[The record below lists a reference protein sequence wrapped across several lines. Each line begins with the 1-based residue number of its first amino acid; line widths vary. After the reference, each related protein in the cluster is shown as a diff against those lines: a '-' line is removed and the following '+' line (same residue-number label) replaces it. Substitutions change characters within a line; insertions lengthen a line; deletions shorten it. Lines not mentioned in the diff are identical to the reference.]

1 MTPPADSAL
10 ATDWLALCRRAAVG
24 ARGALERHPSPA
36 DRSAT
41 AGRGMGGDM
50 ALVIDREAED
60 AVFAELEAL
69 EMPLT
74 VVSEERGEVRLSGG
88 GPVHVVVD
96 PVDGSR
102 NARRGLPGYALSI
115 AIASGPSMGEVHAGF
130 VYDLASGEEW
140 WAARGEGAH
149 CNDQPVHVSAT
160 GELELLGLE
169 TANPALVARNAA
181 ALTATGAARLRCVGS
196 IALSLCY
203 VAAGRFDALVTL
215 GATRSVDCAAGQLIV
230 REAGGSVALP
240 EAGGSPAETG
250 LGLDMR
256 SRLLAAAG
264 PDVLERL
271 IDIGAA

>member
-10 ATDWLALCRRAAVG
+10 ATDWLALCRRAAAG
-24 ARGALERHPSPA
+24 ARAALERHPLP

-69 EMPLT
+69 ETPLT
-74 VVSEERGEVRLSGG
+74 VISEERGEVLLSGG

-115 AIASGPSMGEVHAGF
+115 AIASGPSMGEVHAGY
-130 VYDLASGEEW
+130 VHDLASGEEW
-140 WAARGEGAH
+140 WAERGEGAR
-149 CNDQPVHVSAT
+149 CDGQAVRVSST
-160 GELELLGLE
+160 GELELIGLE
-169 TANPALVARNAA
+169 TAQPALVARSAE
-181 ALTATGAARLRCVGS
+181 ALTAAGAARLRCVGS

-203 VAAGRFDALVTL
+203 VAAGRLDALVSL

-240 EAGGSPAETG
+240 EAGRSLAETG

-256 SRLLAAAG
+256 SRILAAPG
-264 PDVLERL
+264 PDLLERL

>member
-1 MTPPADSAL
+1 MTQPADSAL
-10 ATDWLALCRRAAVG
+10 ATDWLTLCRRAAAG
-24 ARGALERHPSPA
+24 ARGALERHPLPA

-69 EMPLT
+69 ETPLT
-74 VVSEERGEVRLSGG
+74 VISEERGEVRISGG

-102 NARRGLPGYALSI
+102 NARRGLPGYSLSI
-115 AIASGPSMGEVHAGF
+115 AIASGPSMGKVHAGY
-130 VYDLASGEEW
+130 VHDLASGEEW
-140 WAARGEGAH
+140 WAQRGEGAR
-149 CNDQPVHVSAT
+149 CDDQAVHVSST

-169 TANPALVARNAA
+169 TAKPTLVARNAEALA
-181 ALTATGAARLRCVGS
+181 AAGAARLRCVGS

-203 VAAGRFDALVTL
+203 VASGRLDALVSL

-240 EAGGSPAETG
+240 EAGGSLAEAG

-256 SRLLAAAG
+256 SRILAAGG

-271 IDIGAA
+271 IDVGAA